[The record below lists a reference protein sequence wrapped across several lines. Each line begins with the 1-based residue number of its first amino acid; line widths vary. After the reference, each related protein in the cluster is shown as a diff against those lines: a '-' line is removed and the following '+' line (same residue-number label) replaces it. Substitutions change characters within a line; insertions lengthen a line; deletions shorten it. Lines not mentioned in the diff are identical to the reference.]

1 MLPDFTINIRGSLV
15 DFKIPKIMGV
25 INTTPDSFYEGS
37 RATQSEDIVARA
49 TKMVE
54 DGADFLDI
62 GGYSSRPG
70 ADDIPFEKEIERVVE
85 PIKAIKA
92 KFPQAVISI
101 DTFRSKVAREAVYA
115 GADIINDISAGLL
128 DSEMLDTVADLNVP
142 YIAMHM
148 KGTPQNMKK
157 LASYD
162 DLLHEM
168 IQYFS
173 DLIARC
179 KQVGIKDVLI
189 DPGFGF
195 AKTIEHNF
203 ELLSKLELLWIL
215 QKPMLIGVSRK
226 SMIYKTLQITPNEAL
241 NGTTSLNTVSLIKG
255 ASVLRVHDVKEAKQI
270 IKLYNKINKIDT
282 GN

>member
-1 MLPDFTINIRGSLV
+1 
-15 DFKIPKIMGV
+15 MGV